1 MIMSKKPA
9 RVRFAPS
16 PTGYLHL
23 GGARTA
29 LYDYLLA
36 KQTDGAFILRI
47 EDTDQK
53 RYVPEAEKNF
63 ENALHW
69 LGLYPDEGPNVGGPH
84 APYRQS
90 KRKEIYRE
98 HAEWLIENGHAF
110 YCFCPSQRLNKV
122 REEQL
127 AKKETPHYDGKCHH
141 LDPAESAQRVA
152 NGEKHVIRFK
162 SPKEGTTTA
171 HDFLRGEI
179 TVENKTLDDIILVK
193 SDGLPVYHLAAMIDD
208 HLMGITHVIRGSEWL
223 PTFPIHKCIYD
234 AFGWE
239 EPVWVHPSIFLK
251 PDGKGKLSKRD
262 IQQAQEKGYP
272 IFVNDM
278 EEMGYLPEAV
288 NNWIAL
294 IGWSYD
300 DKTEFFTMD
309 DLIEKFSLEKLNPAP
324 AAINFSKLDHFNGL
338 HIRNLAVEDF
348 AQRIKPHFEKAGYRV
363 DDDILPK
370 VAAAIQTRT
379 KKLTEVVEMAG
390 FFFKDEVEVVV
401 DRIVSKK
408 MSAEQAAEA
417 AQRIVRIFSAVPE
430 ISPDTSEQPLRDL
443 AKNLNLKAGHIF
455 GLLREALTGQKVSPP
470 LFDIMEILGKEKT
483 IDRLEKAEK
492 ILRKQ

>member
-1 MIMSKKPA
+1 MSNKPA

-36 KQTDGAFILRI
+36 KQTGGTFILRI

-53 RYVPEAEKNF
+53 RYVPEAEENF
-63 ENALHW
+63 KNALRW
-69 LGLYPDEGPNVGGPH
+69 MGLTTDEGPDVGGPH

-90 KRKEIYRE
+90 KRKAIYRE
-98 HAEWLIENGHAF
+98 HAERLIENDHAF
-110 YCFCPSQRLNKV
+110 YCFCSPERLSKV

-127 AKKETPHYDGKCHH
+127 ANHETPHYDGKCRQ
-141 LDPAESAQRVA
+141 LDPAEAAQRVA
-152 NGEKHVIRFK
+152 NGESHVIRFK
-162 SPKEGTTTA
+162 VPHEGTTTA
-171 HDFLRGEI
+171 HDFLRGDI
-179 TVENKTLDDIILVK
+179 TVENKVLDDIVLIK
-193 SDGLPVYHLAAMIDD
+193 SDGLAVYHLAAMVDD

-223 PTFPIHKCIYD
+223 PTFPLHKRIYD

-239 EPVWVHPSIFLK
+239 EPVWVHPSVFLK

-262 IQQAQEKGYP
+262 IQKARESGYP
-272 IFVNDM
+272 VFIEDM
-278 EEMGYLPEAV
+278 VEMGYLPEAV

-324 AAINFSKLDHFNGL
+324 AAINFSKLDHFNGI
-338 HIRNLAVEDF
+338 HIRNLEVEDF
-348 AQRIKPHFEKAGYRV
+348 AQRIKPYFEKAGYTV
-363 DDDILPK
+363 NDAILPK
-370 VAAAIQTRT
+370 VAAAIQERT
-379 KKLTEVVEMAG
+379 KKLTEVGDMAG
-390 FFFKDEVEVVV
+390 FFFKDEVELAV
-401 DRIVSKK
+401 DRIVNKK
-408 MSAEQAAEA
+408 MNAEQAAEA
-417 AQRIVRIFSAVPE
+417 AQRIVQLFNAVPE
-430 ISPDTSEQPLRDL
+430 INADTSEQPLRNL
-443 AKNLNLKAGHIF
+443 AKELGLKAGHIF

-470 LFDIMEILGKEKT
+470 LFDIIDILGKEKT
-483 IDRLEKAEK
+483 IARLEKAAKMMSEA
-492 ILRKQ
+492 